1 MLRVCSCDELNAF
14 VIPKHRAV
22 EHQVIIFP
30 VAPLLVGKVAVIY
43 RALLI
48 DILQQLFDLV
58 IALMVE
64 FFILAAFSGLF
75 PSIKTFSTSSLSE
88 RM

>member
-1 MLRVCSCDELNAF
+1 MLSVCSSYELNAF

-30 VAPLLVGKVAVIY
+30 VAPLLIGKVAVIY

-48 DILQQLFDLV
+48 DILSSFL
-58 IALMVE
+58 
-64 FFILAAFSGLF
+64 
-75 PSIKTFSTSSLSE
+75 TSSSLFW
-88 RM
+88 